1 MMTMSSADTGYRSTE
16 RRKRTK
22 SESAASVGAT
32 GAGSYMQE
40 QNQGSSFANRGF
52 MRYVIGNGLCLSAL
66 GQIHCLRFS
75 IDFVVVFPTLTFLG
89 KDSHQDYL

>member
-1 MMTMSSADTGYRSTE
+1 MMAMSSADTGYRSTE

-32 GAGSYMQE
+32 GAGSYMEE

-52 MRYVIGNGLCLSAL
+52 MRCVIGNGFWSAL

-75 IDFVVVFPTLTFLG
+75 IDFVVVFPMLTFLG

>member
-22 SESAASVGAT
+22 SESAASAGAT

-52 MRYVIGNGLCLSAL
+52 MRYVICNGLWSAL

-75 IDFVVVFPTLTFLG
+75 IDFVVVFPKLAFLV